1 MALRP
6 RRGRSPRRR
15 FPLGAAVPLA
25 AVGLTAALGGG
36 QASAGTSTAATPSY
50 AALASTAPSGLPLVT
65 SHRPGSASDPSGP
78 TFPVEPPE
86 GATDWPV
93 AETIRS
99 LSLSTPGLSA
109 WIARSS
115 EGGICVLFYDGA
127 PVEGVSAL
135 DVGCSAPA
143 SGARGASVEVSE
155 IPGMDG
161 KVIAAGVVP
170 DGASAVSERM
180 ADGTTVT
187 SQVSG
192 NAWSRIADQAAA
204 AGEQPNEITGG

>member
-6 RRGRSPRRR
+6 RRGRLPRRR
-15 FPLGAAVPLA
+15 FLLGATVPLA
-25 AVGLTAALGGG
+25 AVGLAAALGGG
-36 QASAGTSTAATPSY
+36 QASAGTSAAQAPSF

-65 SHRPGSASDPSGP
+65 SHRLGSASDPSGP

-99 LSLSTPGLSA
+99 LSLGTPGLSA

-115 EGGICVLFYDGA
+115 EGGICVLLYDGA

-135 DVGCSAPA
+135 DVGCSAPESA
-143 SGARGASVEVSE
+143 ARGASVEVSDV
-155 IPGMDG
+155 PGMGG

-170 DGASAVSERM
+170 DGVSAVSERM

-192 NAWSRIADQAAA
+192 NAWSRIGDQAAA